1 MAANSAIDIS
11 REALML
17 AMKISLPILLSALAV
32 GLIISLIQALTQIQ
46 DQTITFVP
54 KLITIFVVLFLLMPY
69 IGSLM
74 IGFNETIS
82 NQIVNVR

>member
-1 MAANSAIDIS
+1 MEANSAIDIS
-11 REALML
+11 REALIL
-17 AMKISLPILLSALAV
+17 AMKISLPILLAALAV
-32 GLIISLIQALTQIQ
+32 GLIVSLIQALTQIQ

-54 KLITIFVVLFLLMPY
+54 KLVAIFIVLFLLMPY

-74 IGFNETIS
+74 LGFNEIIS

>member
-1 MAANSAIDIS
+1 MEANSAIDIS
-11 REALML
+11 REALIL

-74 IGFNETIS
+74 LGFNETIS

>member
-1 MAANSAIDIS
+1 MEANSAIDIS
-11 REALML
+11 REALIL
-17 AMKISLPILLSALAV
+17 AMKISLPILLSALV
-32 GLIISLIQALTQIQ
+32 IGLIISLIQALTQIQ

-74 IGFNETIS
+74 LGFNETIS

>member
-1 MAANSAIDIS
+1 MEIASAIDIS
-11 REALML
+11 REALII
-17 AMKISLPILLSALAV
+17 AMKIALPILLAALAV
-32 GLIISLIQALTQIQ
+32 GLVISLIQALTQIQ

-54 KLITIFVVLFLLMPY
+54 KLITIFVVLFFLMPY

>member
-1 MAANSAIDIS
+1 MEANSAIDIS
-11 REALML
+11 REALIL
-17 AMKISLPILLSALAV
+17 ASKISLPILLAALVV
-32 GLIISLIQALTQIQ
+32 GLIVSLIQALTQIQ

-54 KLITIFVVLFLLMPY
+54 KLVTIFVVLFFLMPY

-74 IGFNETIS
+74 LGFNETIS

>member
-1 MAANSAIDIS
+1 MEANSAIDIS
-11 REALML
+11 REALIL

>member
-1 MAANSAIDIS
+1 MDSHSAIDIS
-11 REALML
+11 REALILMI
-17 AMKISLPILLSALAV
+17 KISFPVLLAAVLV

-54 KLITIFVVLFLLMPY
+54 KLITIFIVLFFMMPY

-74 IGFNETIS
+74 LSFNETIS
-82 NQIVNVR
+82 NQIVNIK

>member
-1 MAANSAIDIS
+1 MDSHSAIDIS
-11 REALML
+11 REALIL
-17 AMKISLPILLSALAV
+17 AMKISLPILLAALIV

-54 KLITIFVVLFLLMPY
+54 KLITIFIVLFCIMPY

-74 IGFNETIS
+74 LSFNETIS
-82 NQIVNVR
+82 NQIINIK